1 MTALD
6 DLAEQHQRASAAGG
20 KIVVL
25 GDSHILCMLR
35 ALRARLPGP
44 HPPGSHALGNADMHF
59 EYAFNGTLLFD
70 MVLQLADGREILN
83 PILGKILAGQ
93 GMLNRHRL
101 DDPLA
106 FDGRLCVLYGSLLTP
121 RFGKMTELDR
131 LTFDCDPSDGE
142 MPVSPRL
149 LTDLILELCS
159 KLERALGIMRAY
171 WPECRL
177 YLIGGPP
184 PMFDNSSMVK
194 RQALAGTASPHQRL
208 IVYQRNMDALRII
221 AERTGAHFVTP
232 PRQIAD
238 RDGFL
243 KPRFEGDGI
252 HGNTQYGARMLE
264 RLIGLE

>member
-1 MTALD
+1 
-6 DLAEQHQRASAAGG
+6 
-20 KIVVL
+20 
-25 GDSHILCMLR
+25 
-35 ALRARLPGP
+35 
-44 HPPGSHALGNADMHF
+44 MHF
-59 EYAFNGTLLFD
+59 EYAYNGTLLFD

-83 PILGKILAGQ
+83 PIVGKILAGQ

-101 DDPLA
+101 DEPLP
-106 FDGRLCVLYGSLLTP
+106 FNGRLCVLFGSLLTP
-121 RFGKMTELDR
+121 RLGKMTELDR
-131 LTFDCDPSDGE
+131 LAFDRDPSGGE

-159 KLERALGIMRAY
+159 KLERALSLMRAY

-184 PMFDNSSMVK
+184 PSFDNSSMVK
-194 RQALAGTASPHQRL
+194 RQALTATASPHQRL
-208 IVYQRNMDALRII
+208 IVYQRNMEALRII
-221 AERTGAHFVTP
+221 AERTGARFVAP

-243 KPRFEGDGI
+243 RPRFEGDGI

-264 RLIGLE
+264 LLFELE